1 MYKHMRVLEV
11 GVGVNIIQKILFD
24 HFILSENKLSTFE
37 HIQSYNIYEILY
49 FLSFFFKKVI

>member
-37 HIQSYNIYEILY
+37 HIQSYNIYEYYTFCHFSL
-49 FLSFFFKKVI
+49 KR